1 MLGSGGS
8 KPTAFDRYHP
18 AVAFGYFACMLAFS
32 MAAMQPVY
40 LALSLAA
47 ALAYSVV
54 LRGVRATL
62 RTALWQM
69 PLILVMALA
78 NPLFSAMGSTE
89 LFRIGLRAF
98 YLESLVFGA
107 CMGAMLS
114 CVLLWFSN
122 ASRALSSDKVMA
134 LFGDAAPTIG
144 LMLSMAMR
152 LVPQFMRRGAA
163 VGDVQRACTLGG
175 RRGAARGCAL
185 AVAPDVGA
193 DGMGYGRLARYRRR
207 HARPRVGRLR
217 AAHDLPALPFPRPRR
232 RGARRAGGAR
242 RAERRARVRCLHAV
256 PLLPCA

>member
-1 MLGSGGS
+1 MLGSGGA

-18 AVAFGYFACMLAFS
+18 AVAFGYFACVLAFG

-47 ALAYSVV
+47 ALSYSIV

-69 PLILVMALA
+69 PLILVMAVA

-107 CMGAMLS
+107 CMGAMLV

-122 ASRALSSDKVMA
+122 ASRVLSSDKVMA
-134 LFGDAAPTIG
+134 LFGNAAPTIG

-152 LVPQFMRRGAA
+152 LVPQFMRRGAT
-163 VGDVQRACTLGG
+163 VGDVQRACTSARATGLREGARSQLRLTSVLMG
-175 RRGAARGCAL
+175 WGMEDSLETADAMRARGWGARARRTTYRRCRFRARDGAALGVL
-185 AVAPDVGA
+185 
-193 DGMGYGRLARYRRR
+193 
-207 HARPRVGRLR
+207 
-217 AAHDLPALPFPRPRR
+217 
-232 RGARRAGGAR
+232 
-242 RAERRARVRCLHAV
+242 
-256 PLLPCA
+256 